1 MTFDKPSEESLFLR
15 FVAAEFRRRGTKLR
29 RRLSNK
35 MTVHRLLEEKTI
47 GGVQVGLPRQYD
59 VLTSVDQLTAEVLG
73 DRVALKF
80 AHGWSAKG
88 VMLLERAGEDRY
100 FDNLSLRELS
110 LATIR
115 ERQQAIAASFSR
127 KQPSWIVE
135 DLLSGPQ
142 PGPVPFDYKFYMFQG
157 QIGLVLQIDRNSSP
171 PRIAFLGEDL
181 KPLTEDRDY
190 RLTTENSQPGVPL
203 VPRSAVMLS
212 RWAIELSQMTDAP
225 FVRVDLYDTDQGPV
239 FGEFTFSPGA
249 EYKRAVM
256 FSHDMLERFDHL
268 FRDAKKRL
276 KGEATQSPDSWSTL
290 LQQSDPQVL
299 TGHPVLGLTEY
310 RRFASYLY
318 NQGALGGYRLAEAQ
332 RELAE
337 HGAEET
343 INGYLA
349 RAHSA
354 VGDWVKSR
362 HKLSAAVRR
371 EAVRQVVEDG
381 RPAEEV
387 AEEIHFPLY
396 RLIKL
401 VEDASK
407 DPSDDV
413 AHHGS

>member
-1 MTFDKPSEESLFLR
+1 MNFDKPDHESLFLS

-35 MTVHRLLEEKTI
+35 TKVHRLLEKKTI
-47 GGVQVGLPRQYD
+47 GGVHIGLPQQHA
-59 VLTSVDQLTAEVLG
+59 VLTSVDQMTSEVLG

-80 AHGWSAKG
+80 AQGWSARG
-88 VMLLERAGEDRY
+88 VMLLERTGDDRY
-100 FDNLSLRELS
+100 FDNLSLREFS
-110 LATIR
+110 LEEIR
-115 ERQQAIAASFSR
+115 ERQQAIAASFGN

-135 DLLSGPQ
+135 ELLSGPQ

-157 QIGLVLQIDRNSSP
+157 QIGLVLQIDRNASP

-212 RWAIELSQMTDAP
+212 RWAIELSRMTDAP
-225 FVRVDLYDTDQGPV
+225 FVRVDLYDTDHGPV

-256 FSHDMLERFDHL
+256 FSHEVIERFDHL
-268 FRDAKKRL
+268 FRDAQKRL
-276 KGEATQSPDSWSTL
+276 EGDTTESPDSWSTL
-290 LQQSDPQVL
+290 LQQADPQVL
-299 TGHPVLGLTEY
+299 TGHPTLGLAEY
-310 RRFASYLY
+310 QRFATYLY
-318 NQGALGGYRLAEAQ
+318 NQGALGAYRLAEAHN
-332 RELAE
+332 ELTE
-337 HGAEET
+337 HGAEAT

-349 RAHSA
+349 RAHFA
-354 VGDWVKSR
+354 IGDWVKSR

-387 AEEIHFPLY
+387 AEEISFPLY

-401 VEDASK
+401 VETAAE

-413 AHHGS
+413 AHHSS